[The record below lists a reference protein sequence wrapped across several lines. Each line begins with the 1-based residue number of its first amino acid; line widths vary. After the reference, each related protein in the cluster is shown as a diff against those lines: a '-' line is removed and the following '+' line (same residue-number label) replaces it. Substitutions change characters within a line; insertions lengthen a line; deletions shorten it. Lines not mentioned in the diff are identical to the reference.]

1 MATLNKVKPGTTVE
15 VVSVGGT
22 LEGFIHRLQALGF
35 RTGAT
40 VTVLLNQWPFPLTLQ
55 VGMTEIALRRSD
67 ARRITVRM

>member
-1 MATLNKVKPGTTVE
+1 MGTLNKIKPGTTVE

-35 RTGAT
+35 RTGVT

-55 VGMTEIALRRSD
+55 VGMTVLALRRSD
-67 ARRITVRM
+67 ARRITVRV

>member
-1 MATLNKVKPGTTVE
+1 MLLNESRPGSTVE

-40 VTVLLNQWPFPLTLQ
+40 VTVLLNQWPFPLHLQ
-55 VGMTEIALRRSD
+55 VGMTVLSLRRSD
-67 ARRITVRM
+67 ARRINVRP